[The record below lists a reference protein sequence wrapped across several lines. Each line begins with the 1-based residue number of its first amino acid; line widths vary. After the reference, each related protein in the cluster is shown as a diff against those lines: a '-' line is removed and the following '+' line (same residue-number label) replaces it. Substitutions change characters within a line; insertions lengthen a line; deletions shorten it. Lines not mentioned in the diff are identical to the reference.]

1 MGCHG
6 GASVRM
12 ADATSN
18 QHRERLYH
26 IHGELNLSSLCKQI
40 FSKAYNLA
48 KSGQLLIKTFPLP
61 NFKSFLQN
69 MEALEL
75 FNETVIK
82 KQTKTRNN
90 NMFFSQLFS
99 EKLFCCSQKW
109 LNQFS
114 LIYLFWKESAET
126 NFQHGKFQPN
136 WLAFLK
142 VWQSLMQV
150 KMVLYWEVKGKL
162 TYQQCFLLSIEKDCI
177 YIYITAFFNVSDSLS
192 IYCSTK
198 MQWCFRLNK
207 LQSFARRLLW
217 QSHGIHMIFLPI
229 QLMKISTTLGDL
241 EMKLWYRNGLTE
253 NQPGNVCACFC
264 FILIIIIVSATQ
276 GKIKLLMF
284 HPRFLYFYKVCW
296 KK

>member
-1 MGCHG
+1 M
-6 GASVRM
+6 RM

-150 KMVLYWEVKGKL
+150 KMVLY
-162 TYQQCFLLSIEKDCI
+162 
-177 YIYITAFFNVSDSLS
+177 
-192 IYCSTK
+192 
-198 MQWCFRLNK
+198 
-207 LQSFARRLLW
+207 
-217 QSHGIHMIFLPI
+217 
-229 QLMKISTTLGDL
+229 
-241 EMKLWYRNGLTE
+241 
-253 NQPGNVCACFC
+253 
-264 FILIIIIVSATQ
+264 
-276 GKIKLLMF
+276 
-284 HPRFLYFYKVCW
+284 
-296 KK
+296 